1 MSPVREILTPPVPRP
16 LTVQDLFPASVI
28 LAGGLFLSSLAPDFP
43 LLLGALV
50 SAPLILSLLAGSRHL
65 LPLLLWLLS
74 FSGGLLALPADQA
87 RSPLPTPAFFSL
99 CLADTPRATT
109 QGTLASL
116 KNDGSSPDLPSSFRL
131 FIPSDRLTG
140 TLEAGD
146 CLSGVATAPSHP
158 SPPELFGDSRPLYI
172 LSGSFPLTVTRTL
185 SPRGDLLRGLHHR
198 QEELLTHLLSTFP
211 RETAGLLSALL
222 LSDTRFMT
230 KEERED
236 FTKAGVSHLLSV
248 SGEHM
253 TLLAFFLGGVVLLSL
268 RLLPLPLLRRLLIHL
283 PLGRLLPLTLLPL
296 LLAYTLMIGAPE
308 AADRAFLGFALAVV
322 LRFAFVDLDFPAIL
336 GLSTILMLLLFPRL
350 SLSLSFL
357 LSLLALWGLVLS
369 GRKGTTPSH
378 LPTLP
383 KKTLAPLMAGA
394 AVTLLTA
401 PLVAAVFRTINPEG
415 LADNLIVVP
424 LAGDLL
430 LPFGAGELL
439 LHLFHLPPVAL
450 VTLPLTS
457 LSHAVLGLVH
467 ALARLPGASLSLS
480 SPNTLL
486 IAIFYLVAA
495 GFLLR
500 PNASLKESAFPLVAI
515 FLLALAVPSHLHA
528 PSLHP
533 ALKRDLHAIL
543 RYDPQQERRNIESLL
558 PGPLPGK
565 AK

>member
-1 MSPVREILTPPVPRP
+1 MSPVREILTPLVPRP
-16 LTVQDLFPASVI
+16 LTVKDLFPASVI
-28 LAGGLFLSSLAPDFP
+28 LAGGLFLSSLARDFP

-50 SAPLILSLLAGSRHL
+50 SAPLIVSLLSGSRHL
-65 LPLLLWLLS
+65 LPLLLWILS
-74 FSGGLLALPADQA
+74 FFGGLLALPAENA
-87 RSPLPTPAFFSL
+87 NPPLLTPAFFSL
-99 CLADTPRATT
+99 CLAEPPRSTT
-109 QGTLASL
+109 HGTLASL

-140 TLEAGD
+140 TLETGD
-146 CLSGVATAPSHP
+146 CLSGVAIAPSHP
-158 SPPELFGDSRPLYI
+158 SPPDLFGDSRPFYI
-172 LSGSFPLTVTRTL
+172 LSESFPMAVTRTL
-185 SPRGDLLRGLHHR
+185 SPRGDLLRRLHHR
-198 QEELLTHLLSTFP
+198 QAELLTHLLSTFP

-230 KEERED
+230 REERED
-236 FTKAGVSHLLSV
+236 FTMAGVSHLLSV

-253 TLLAFFLGGVVLLSL
+253 TLLAFFFGGLVLLSL

-308 AADRAFLGFALAVV
+308 AADRAFLGFALAVI

-369 GRKGTTPSH
+369 GRKGAHTSH
-378 LPTLP
+378 PLKTRQRTL
-383 KKTLAPLMAGA
+383 TPLMAGA

-401 PLVAAVFRTINPEG
+401 PLIAAVFRTINPEG

-424 LAGDLL
+424 LAGDIL

-450 VTLPLTS
+450 ITLPLTS

-467 ALARLPGASLSLS
+467 GLARLPGASLSLA
-480 SPNTLL
+480 SPNPLL
-486 IAIFYLVAA
+486 IAIFYLVTA
-495 GFLLR
+495 GILVR
-500 PNASLKESAFPLVAI
+500 TKTSLKEASLPLLAI
-515 FLLALAVPSHLHA
+515 FLLALAVPSHRHA

-533 ALKRDLHAIL
+533 ALTRDIHAKL
-543 RYDPQQERRNIESLL
+543 RYDPKQERRNIVSLL
-558 PGPLPGK
+558 PGARLGK
-565 AK
+565 DE